1 MSGGGDAL
9 SFVYL
14 LGVLLLV
21 GSAVVAQRIPLGRG
35 VKMAAAWILI
45 FAAVFVVFTL
55 KDDFGRLGRRIMSET
70 TGVEQG
76 PAGEL
81 RIKKSEDGH
90 FWVDARLNGTETRF
104 LVDSGATVTAI
115 SPETAARAGIEATG
129 HYPVLVETANGV
141 IEARR
146 ARAQALAIGTI
157 VRTDFPV
164 HIGSAAGETNLL
176 GMNFLSTLSS
186 WRVEGEWLVLKP

>member
-1 MSGGGDAL
+1 MNDGGDAL
-9 SFVYL
+9 SLVYL

-21 GSAVVAQRIPLGRG
+21 GSAVVAQRIPLRRSL
-35 VKMAAAWILI
+35 KMAAAWILI
-45 FAAVFVVFTL
+45 FAAVFAVFAL
-55 KDDFGRLGRRIMSET
+55 RDDFRRLGRRIMSET

-76 PAGEL
+76 RDGEL

-90 FWVDARLNGTETRF
+90 FWVDARLNGMETRF

-115 SPETAARAGIEATG
+115 SPDTAARAGIRPTG
-129 HYPVLVETANGV
+129 NYPVLVETANGM

-146 ARAQALAIGTI
+146 ARAERLVVGSI
-157 VRTDFPV
+157 VQTDFPV

-176 GMNFLSTLSS
+176 GMNFLSRLSG